1 MLLGALPV
9 IRRQGFFE
17 MFYWTHLNY
26 ITFSVL
32 YCLHSP
38 AGLIWF
44 LVPGAVF
51 VLYKLSVFVRLCLGL
66 RSSVAL
72 ECTALQSRVTKL
84 VMERRFSFHAGDY
97 VFINIPQISR
107 YMPQSQKSRF
117 INILSDLSGIPS
129 RSPALQNWKT
139 SSASTSELLEVGQ
152 MPSTVLFPMKTKNGG
167 RYSRQLLTS
176 RAKLRSVPSQPGA
189 PQSVVSPRPVP
200 WWSTLT
206 APTARPPPP
215 SSPRNTRS
223 SWPQG

>member
-51 VLYKLSVFVRLCLGL
+51 LLYKLSVFVRLCLGL

-72 ECTALQSRVTKL
+72 ECTALPVQ
-84 VMERRFSFHAGDY
+84 GD
-97 VFINIPQISR
+97 QAR
-107 YMPQSQKSRF
+107 DGEK
-117 INILSDLSGIPS
+117 ILLSCGRLCLHQYSSD
-129 RSPALQNWKT
+129 QQVY
-139 SSASTSELLEVGQ
+139 ASVSEVA
-152 MPSTVLFPMKTKNGG
+152 F
-167 RYSRQLLTS
+167 Y
-176 RAKLRSVPSQPGA
+176 
-189 PQSVVSPRPVP
+189 
-200 WWSTLT
+200 
-206 APTARPPPP
+206 
-215 SSPRNTRS
+215 
-223 SWPQG
+223 

>member
-9 IRRQGFFE
+9 IRSRGFFE

-38 AGLIWF
+38 TGLLWF

-51 VLYKLSVFVRLCLGL
+51 LLYKLTVFVRLCLGL

-72 ECTALQSRVTKL
+72 ECTALQSKVTKL

-107 YMPQSQKSRF
+107 
-117 INILSDLSGIPS
+117 
-129 RSPALQNWKT
+129 
-139 SSASTSELLEVGQ
+139 
-152 MPSTVLFPMKTKNGG
+152 
-167 RYSRQLLTS
+167 
-176 RAKLRSVPSQPGA
+176 
-189 PQSVVSPRPVP
+189 
-200 WWSTLT
+200 
-206 APTARPPPP
+206 
-215 SSPRNTRS
+215 
-223 SWPQG
+223 

>member
-1 MLLGALPV
+1 MDFSPALMLLGALPV

-38 AGLIWF
+38 AGLLWF

-51 VLYKLSVFVRLCLGL
+51 LLYKLSVFVRLCLGL

-107 YMPQSQKSRF
+107 YMPQLPQSQQSMKWRF
-117 INILSDLSGIPS
+117 NKPFSDLSGIPS
-129 RSPALQNWKT
+129 RSPALQNWRT
-139 SSASTSELLEVGQ
+139 GSASTSELLEVGQ
-152 MPSTVLFPMKTKNGG
+152 MPSTVLFPMKTQNGG
-167 RYSRQLLTS
+167 RYSRQLFTG
-176 RAKLRSVPSQPGA
+176 AKLRSGPSQP
-189 PQSVVSPRPVP
+189 
-200 WWSTLT
+200 
-206 APTARPPPP
+206 
-215 SSPRNTRS
+215 
-223 SWPQG
+223 